1 MKTLNILLAA
11 CLAVSASQV
20 LAQSAL
26 SDANR
31 TAINTVIEAGKKCVE
46 GLQPQKAALFANPS
60 ADLKAVLLTPI
71 ANMSNSAQLQK
82 LNDQQ
87 RSVVA
92 DMSNTAM
99 ACRAHQVNIQV
110 LFTDLAAKEDALNK
124 DNEAKTLLTR
134 VGEANA
140 LVNQMLEGTAKAL
153 PDLAHFLSAHN

>member
-11 CLAVSASQV
+11 CLTVSASHV

-110 LFTDLAAKEDALNK
+110 LFTDLAAKEEALKNDA
-124 DNEAKTLLTR
+124 AAQTLLAQ
-134 VGEANA
+134 VGEAST
-140 LVNQMLEGTAKAL
+140 LVNQSMDATAKAL
-153 PDLAHFLSAHN
+153 PDLAHFLFAHN